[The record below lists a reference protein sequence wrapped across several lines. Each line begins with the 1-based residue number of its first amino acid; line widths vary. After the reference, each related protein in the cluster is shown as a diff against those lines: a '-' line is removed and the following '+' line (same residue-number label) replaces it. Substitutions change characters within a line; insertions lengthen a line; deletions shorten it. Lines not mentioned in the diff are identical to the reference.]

1 MRFVAGMALIMCI
14 THLPLHEKNVVCYIY
29 YSDTKF
35 ELFNQELLKEV
46 MHLIFRVKVTK
57 EATHI
62 M

>member
-14 THLPLHEKNVVCYIY
+14 THLTLHEKNAVCYVY
-29 YSDTKF
+29 CSDTKF

-46 MHLIFRVKVTK
+46 MHLIFCVEVTK
-57 EATHI
+57 EATLI